1 MLVFFD
7 SVAVR
12 LWPPPSQDSSG
23 FPTGFRLGCP
33 GRNFLFHNPGGHW
46 WSLGRGRN
54 TQAVAAP
61 KSFQGLG
68 AFLKT
73 LKLPSDHPLHVYLP
87 HALGHLG
94 SSKRGQFRRHFV
106 SPKSNIFLSLQ
117 HAHVAQQHPG
127 SHSCHKKNGCFQK

>member
-1 MLVFFD
+1 MAPL
-7 SVAVR
+7 SVTG
-12 LWPPPSQDSSG
+12 G
-23 FPTGFRLGCP
+23 FLKGLGWDALAEIFGFIILGVT
-33 GRNFLFHNPGGHW
+33 GGHW
-46 WSLGRGRN
+46 EGGRN

-94 SSKRGQFRRHFV
+94 SSKRGHFLAIFFRQ
-106 SPKSNIFLSLQ
+106 KSHMFLSL